1 MLRSST
7 SLALLALLTCAS
19 AAHADFKVCN
29 RMSYV
34 VEAAVGVADKN
45 ATVTRG
51 WFRIDPATCRTIA
64 QGTLNADRIL
74 LNARALPIYGAS
86 PLPQNGSDK
95 LCVGQGNFLIAS
107 ARQCTPEQTLAGFTE
122 VKPSTDDDGNT
133 VAYLSESSEYDDEQ
147 SRLAGVQRL
156 LTLAG
161 YDASPIDGV
170 DGPKTQAA
178 LAAFLKANN
187 LNADTAIAPNFFE
200 TMIAAVQSPNGPG
213 LTWCNDT
220 SYRVMA
226 AVGTDDGKSV
236 TTRGWFRVDTGKCVH
251 PDMSGQPRRVF
262 SFAEA
267 VADDGRAIKK
277 NGTPVSW
284 GGSHTFCTRDTQFE
298 TSDQNDCG
306 GRGFNANGF
315 ALVDM
320 SANKTLRF
328 AQP

>member
-1 MLRSST
+1 MACT
-7 SLALLALLTCAS
+7 GE
-19 AAHADFKVCN
+19 AHADFKICS

-34 VEAAVGVADKN
+34 VEAAVGIDDKN

-64 QGTLNADRIL
+64 QGTLSVDRIL
-74 LNARALPIYGAS
+74 LNAHALPIYGAS
-86 PLPQNGSDK
+86 PLPQNGTDK
-95 LCVGQGNFLIAS
+95 LCVGQDNFLIAS
-107 ARQCTPEQTLAGFTE
+107 ARQCGPGQVLAGFTE
-122 VKPSTDDDGNT
+122 VKPSTDGDGNL
-133 VAYLSESSEYDDEQ
+133 VAYLGESSEYDDEQ
-147 SRLAGVQRL
+147 ARLAGVQRL
-156 LTLAG
+156 LTIAG

-187 LNADTAIAPNFFE
+187 LNPDTVTTPNFFE

-236 TTRGWFRVDTGKCVH
+236 TTRGWFRVDAGKCVH
-251 PDMSGQPRRVF
+251 PDISGQPRRVF

-267 VADDGRAIKK
+267 VTDDGRAIKK
-277 NGTPVSW
+277 NDAPVSW
-284 GGSHTFCTRDTQFE
+284 GGNTSLCTRDTQFE
-298 TSDQNDCG
+298 TSDQSDCS
-306 GRGFNANGF
+306 GRGFNASGF
-315 ALVDM
+315 TLVDM

-328 AQP
+328 TQP